1 MLGSSDSYYPILKIL
16 QITEEKLKKLG
27 LSWSVE
33 RKYPA
38 LSAINVENGKINLSK
53 TEYFGDAYLF
63 SKWMKKAL
71 KLGQVILTT
80 EAPVENVA
88 QIKEIL
94 YFKSKSNSI

>member
-1 MLGSSDSYYPILKIL
+1 
-16 QITEEKLKKLG
+16 
-27 LSWSVE
+27 
-33 RKYPA
+33 
-38 LSAINVENGKINLSK
+38 
-53 TEYFGDAYLF
+53 
-63 SKWMKKAL
+63 MKKAL